1 MECEGSF
8 ITHLAGLSNFQSCSL
23 CYGTMER
30 ESETDLTAYSHA
42 RDQCLV
48 FFLTSFCVFLY
59 SYWE

>member
-1 MECEGSF
+1 
-8 ITHLAGLSNFQSCSL
+8 L

-30 ESETDLTAYSHA
+30 EYETDLTAYSHA